1 MRTLMGILCVLQPTD
16 LMRLTT
22 TGMPY
27 QTALVF
33 NSNDAV
39 PMNRSTMTTAELFAY
54 SPMQMYRECPP
65 VRATRLGQWWLLMLN
80 TILMAFH
87 A

>member
-54 SPMQMYRECPP
+54 SPMQMYRECPTFLP
-65 VRATRLGQWWLLMLN
+65 AVRATRLWPVV
-80 TILMAFH
+80 AP
-87 A
+87 